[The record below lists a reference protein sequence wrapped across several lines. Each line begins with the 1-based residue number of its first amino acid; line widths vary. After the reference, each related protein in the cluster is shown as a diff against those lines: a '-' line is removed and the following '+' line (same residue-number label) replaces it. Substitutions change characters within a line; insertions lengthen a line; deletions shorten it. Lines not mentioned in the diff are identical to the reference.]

1 MKEQYIKMEVNLIK
15 DECILGIKSFSGV
28 SSFFNKEQEQ
38 EQKQKQ
44 GSVEDNVM
52 CCKRI
57 LYVTTAIWNVE
68 HHDSLNF
75 YTKLKSIYSKL
86 LYRPYFDLEEGPN
99 ILYSFIDL
107 LNEEFVENE
116 SVRAAVMA
124 DLNYYTLE
132 QLTTRLVK
140 VIEEEMS
147 S

>member
-1 MKEQYIKMEVNLIK
+1 MEVNLIK
-15 DECILGIKSFSGV
+15 DECIVAIKSFSGV

-38 EQKQKQ
+38 PQD
-44 GSVEDNVM
+44 SVEDNVM

-99 ILYSFIDL
+99 ILYLFIDL
-107 LNEEFVENE
+107 LNEEFVEIE
-116 SVRAAVMA
+116 SVRTAVLA
-124 DLNYYTLE
+124 DLKDYTME

-140 VIEEEMS
+140 VIEE
-147 S
+147 

>member
-1 MKEQYIKMEVNLIK
+1 MEVK
-15 DECILGIKSFSGV
+15 DECVFAIKSFSGV
-28 SSFFNKEQEQ
+28 SSFFNKEQQQEQ
-38 EQKQKQ
+38 EQEQQ
-44 GSVEDNVM
+44 QQQQQQHEQEDNIT

-57 LYVTTAIWNVE
+57 LYVTTSIWNVE

-75 YTKLKSIYSKL
+75 YTKLKSIYGKL

-99 ILYSFIDL
+99 ILYLFIDL

-124 DLNYYTLE
+124 DLKDYTLE

-140 VIEEEMS
+140 VIEE
-147 S
+147 